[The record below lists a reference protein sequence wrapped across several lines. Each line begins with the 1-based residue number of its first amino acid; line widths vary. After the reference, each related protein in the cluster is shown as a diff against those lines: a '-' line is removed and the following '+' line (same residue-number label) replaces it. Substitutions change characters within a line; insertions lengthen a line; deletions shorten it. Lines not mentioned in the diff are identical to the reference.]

1 MMITFIGEDFKD
13 GLEVE
18 FPAVPRVGDLVGI
31 KGPGGRTVQKVFRVE
46 WDISDHNR
54 FHGVEVH
61 LTYAAD

>member
-31 KGPGGRTVQKVFRVE
+31 RGPGGRTVQTVSRVE
-46 WDISDHNR
+46 WDISDQDR

-61 LTYAAD
+61 LSYNA